1 MKIKLNDKFLAL
13 ALAFCFSLCFGQKTE
28 FTVPENIENL
38 QYSIFNFSNDFTKD
52 NVKSA
57 ASSDKDFFTSVDL
70 YNLKD
75 EAGKKNPY
83 LILALKNGAKPKQ
96 FIQHA
101 AWNITMKKLSSKS
114 TKVSISLQEVVPD
127 SWSRKDVDV
136 KQTKSTGLLEKEIK
150 EFLLSGEGKAAK
162 VSEATE
168 AAAEAT
174 MAAATEVAEA
184 AEAAVAVEDTEY
196 IADAPPKKK
205 TVSKKLQ
212 NLFNKKQFISL
223 PASEAAFTN
232 LLKIKASQV
241 ACESCK
247 NGKQS
252 SWDFDDFNLIYGHMT
267 DGTEYYGLQYYGD
280 NMVSGLPYGLVFNG
294 SSASECRDK
303 FARYNAQLYQ
313 TSVEVDENTS
323 SALTVVTFKMNS
335 SFVRL
340 EFGNTYLTR
349 VLISTKEF

>member
-1 MKIKLNDKFLAL
+1 MKTKLKNRLL
-13 ALAFCFSLCFGQKTE
+13 TLVSILCFSLYFGQKTE
-28 FTVPENIENL
+28 FTVSKNIETL
-38 QYSIFNFSNDFTKD
+38 QQFIFNFSNDFTKD
-52 NVKSA
+52 DVKGA
-57 ASSDKDFFTSVDL
+57 ASSDVGFSTSVDL

-96 FIQHA
+96 FITHA

-127 SWSRKDVDV
+127 SWSKKEVDV

-150 EFLLSGEGKAAK
+150 AFLLSDKGGFEPDQEPAAY
-162 VSEATE
+162 
-168 AAAEAT
+168 AADS
-174 MAAATEVAEA
+174 V
-184 AEAAVAVEDTEY
+184 VAVTEPVA
-196 IADAPPKKK
+196 ADDSDFVIEESTPKKK

-223 PASEAAFTN
+223 PASEAVFTK
-232 LLKIKASQV
+232 LLQIKSSQGP
-241 ACESCK
+241 CESCK
-247 NGKQS
+247 NGTQS

-267 DGTEYYGLQYYGD
+267 DGTEYYGLQYFGD
-280 NMVSGLPYGLVFNG
+280 KAVSGLPYGLVFN
-294 SSASECRDK
+294 SSSPTECRDK
-303 FARYNAQLYQ
+303 FARYNASLYQ

-340 EFGNTYLTR
+340 EFGNRYLTR

>member
-1 MKIKLNDKFLAL
+1 MKTKFNNRLL
-13 ALAFCFSLCFGQKTE
+13 TLVSILCFSLYFGQKTE
-28 FTVPENIENL
+28 FTVPKNIETL
-38 QYSIFNFSNDFTKD
+38 QNFIFNFSNDFTKD
-52 NVKSA
+52 DVKGAA
-57 ASSDKDFFTSVDL
+57 ASDTDFSTSVDL

-83 LILALKNGAKPKQ
+83 LILALKSGAKPKQ
-96 FIQHA
+96 FISHA

-127 SWSRKDVDV
+127 NWSKKEVDV

-150 EFLLSGEGKAAK
+150 AFLLSDKTAQESAAY
-162 VSEATE
+162 VADSVV
-168 AAAEAT
+168 
-174 MAAATEVAEA
+174 AATEPVA
-184 AEAAVAVEDTEY
+184 
-196 IADAPPKKK
+196 ADDSDFVIEESTPKKK
-205 TVSKKLQ
+205 IASKKLQ

-223 PASEAAFTN
+223 PASEAVFTK
-232 LLKIKASQV
+232 LLQIKSSQMS
-241 ACESCK
+241 CESCK
-247 NGKQS
+247 NGTQS

-267 DGTEYYGLQYYGD
+267 DGTEYYGLQYFGD
-280 NMVSGLPYGLVFNG
+280 KAVSGLPYGLVFN
-294 SSASECRDK
+294 SSSPTECRDK
-303 FARYNAQLYQ
+303 FARYNASLYQ

-340 EFGNTYLTR
+340 EFGNSYLTR